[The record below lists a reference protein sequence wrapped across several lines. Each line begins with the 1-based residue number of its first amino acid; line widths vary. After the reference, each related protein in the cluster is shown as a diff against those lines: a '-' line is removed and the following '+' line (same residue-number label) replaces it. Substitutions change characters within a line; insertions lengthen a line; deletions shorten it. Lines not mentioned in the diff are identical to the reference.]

1 MRAIVSDRYGGPEV
15 MALREIEKPAPG
27 ANEVLVKVVASS
39 LNALDWHFL
48 KADPFPI
55 RFMTGLTKPKNTI
68 LGADVAGIVEAIGP
82 GVTDVQPGDAVYG
95 DLAPSGLGGLA
106 EYTITT
112 EKLLAP
118 KPDSLSFEETA
129 AIPVAGLTAL
139 QGLRNEANLQPG
151 MHVLV
156 NGASGGVGTFTVQ
169 VAKAL
174 GAEVTAVCSTGKM
187 DQARALGADHV
198 IDYTKEDFTRNGQTY
213 DVIFGANG
221 NHSVG
226 DYERAL
232 TPTGVFVLAGGSYS
246 QMISVISL
254 GGLKSKEGGKQFKS
268 FTAHASIDDLVTL
281 NDMADEG
288 VLRPAVER
296 IYPLEQAPE
305 AMAYLI
311 DGHAAGKLV
320 ISVAPIE

>member
-1 MRAIVSDRYGGPEV
+1 MKAVVSDRYGGPEV
-15 MALREIEKPAPG
+15 MELREIEKPTPG

-48 KADPFPI
+48 KADPFLI
-55 RFMTGLTKPKNTI
+55 RFMNGLTKPKSTI

-129 AIPVAGLTAL
+129 AVPIAGLTAL
-139 QGLRNEANLQPG
+139 QGLRDVGGLQPG
-151 MHVLV
+151 MKVLV

-174 GAEVTAVCSTGKM
+174 GAEVTAVCSTRKM
-187 DQARALGADHV
+187 DQARELGADHV

-213 DVIFGANG
+213 DIIFGANG
-221 NHSVG
+221 DRSVG
-226 DYERAL
+226 DYQRAL
-232 TPTGVFVLAGGSYS
+232 TPTGTFVMAGGSYS
-246 QMISVISL
+246 QMISVIAL
-254 GGLKSKEGGKQFKS
+254 GGLKSKEGGQQFKS
-268 FTAHASIDDLVTL
+268 FTAHASVEDLVTL

-288 VLRPAVER
+288 VVRPAVER
-296 IYPLEQAPE
+296 IYRLEQAAE

-320 ISVAPIE
+320 ISVAPVA